1 MANNRIAATL
11 KASGIIETH
20 RHALQ
25 RLQGALTACPLWSPG
40 VALQRQCA
48 EAGQMIDKLV
58 ARLERK
64 LVVTLIGPT
73 GSGKSTLLNAL
84 AGVDDLSVTGHRRP
98 TTRQAV
104 VFCGARDD
112 ADQLVAQLGAEA
124 VSVVTSQAAQALTQ
138 SILIDTPD
146 MDSTEQEAHIPII
159 RKALGLSDILIC
171 VFNAENPKRRDH
183 VDFLAPYVR
192 MFQGEAVICVINRC
206 DRLAEAELREVI
218 VPEFS
223 DFIRSAWQRPV
234 EKIFCISARR
244 HLQDPD
250 WDPGAPPRHDFD
262 QYPKLHAMIF
272 GAFNR
277 PGFVVDQRLQNAA
290 ALRDYIETEIRG
302 EIQKDRPALEE
313 ALKKMAAA
321 EKDGVGAAL
330 TSLYRETPGQ
340 LLGVNVRLYQLLAHR
355 WTGPVGWLVALWAR
369 VLVFGTGVA
378 AMLRLGNP
386 LRQLWGA
393 VATVSHYRK
402 ARSAVADSEAGKGL
416 DQALL
421 GYRLSLLKRWPEIA
435 ELLVRGRFAPEARD
449 VAGVLPEPEELASE
463 LGALWNGALERALEK
478 AAKKL
483 SGVFIQVLF
492 NLPILALL
500 CHVGWITASNYF
512 SGHYL
517 SGDFFLHAFVTL
529 LIALLLAFFVFQ
541 VITRATASPERLAQG
556 AFEGLQQQATDF
568 MPLGDT
574 ALARQVR
581 AVLVLDS
588 APAAAAED
596 GPAEVGSAH
605 R

>member
-1 MANNRIAATL
+1 
-11 KASGIIETH
+11 
-20 RHALQ
+20 
-25 RLQGALTACPLWSPG
+25 
-40 VALQRQCA
+40 
-48 EAGQMIDKLV
+48 
-58 ARLERK
+58 
-64 LVVTLIGPT
+64 
-73 GSGKSTLLNAL
+73 
-84 AGVDDLSVTGHRRP
+84 
-98 TTRQAV
+98 
-104 VFCGARDD
+104 
-112 ADQLVAQLGAEA
+112 
-124 VSVVTSQAAQALTQ
+124 
-138 SILIDTPD
+138 
-146 MDSTEQEAHIPII
+146 
-159 RKALGLSDILIC
+159 
-171 VFNAENPKRRDH
+171 
-183 VDFLAPYVR
+183 
-192 MFQGEAVICVINRC
+192 
-206 DRLAEAELREVI
+206 
-218 VPEFS
+218 
-223 DFIRSAWQRPV
+223 
-234 EKIFCISARR
+234 
-244 HLQDPD
+244 
-250 WDPGAPPRHDFD
+250 
-262 QYPKLHAMIF
+262 MIF